1 MLDFLNHAQ
10 SIADVFYPGGARQ
23 AQFTYTLRPKL
34 DSRLKEFTLELE
46 IDGQPYQWTNS
57 LQHQF
62 NWPPPP
68 GTQNA
73 GAVARLRGA
82 TAAGSRTAGLRLTI
96 ASRGGIWGI
105 FRILGDAEPREL
117 NAKLVEWKYTSSGV
131 GRREPIQPA
140 PVQLEIVGFPGGQ
153 DVFNPKFWEGQ
164 RCPSTAVQ

>member
-73 GAVARLRGA
+73 GAVARLRT
-82 TAAGSRTAGLRLTI
+82 TANVGIPI